1 MLTPAPA
8 GQDLADFLAQGD
20 DPELVALGEQHVTT
34 VTAMARAYTRGRG
47 FAPHGSCEDDIAA
60 VILTAAAR
68 LIGNPEQLKREEI
81 GDYSVTPTPFQ
92 GWSLAETMVLNRY
105 RRRAG

>member
-1 MLTPAPA
+1 MLDPLPT

-20 DPELVALGEQHVTT
+20 DTDLVALGGQHVRT

-47 FAPHGSCEDDIAA
+47 FTRTDCEDDIAA

-68 LIGNPEQLKREEI
+68 LVGNPEQLKREEI

-92 GWSLAETMVLNRY
+92 GWSLAEAVVLNRY